1 MPITVGKAYEAWQG
15 DKNERTEGA
24 LWVAIEKE
32 VNRLTSKSCILQGLP
47 SQEVEDIAGAV
58 MVSIIEAW
66 PKYEARRSPIAAWLG
81 MVAGQRITDE
91 IMAWKRRDCAVEL
104 KEDSLV
110 DLSTQIVTIV
120 AINQST
126 VIEGLFKDLSEE
138 ERTFVYLKFW
148 HGYSERE
155 LELYFDKARQGW
167 AHDRWQYLR
176 GKMKLSGDELE
187 KP

>member
-24 LWVAIEKE
+24 LWLAIEKE
-32 VNRLTSKSCILQGLP
+32 VTRLTSKSCILQGLP
-47 SQEVEDIAGAV
+47 SQEVEDIAGTV
-58 MVSIIEAW
+58 MVAIVEAW
-66 PKYEARRSPIAAWLG
+66 PKYDPNRSPVAAWLELI
-81 MVAGQRITDE
+81 ARQRITDE

-104 KEDSLV
+104 KENSLV
-110 DLSTQIVTIV
+110 DMSAEVRAT
-120 AINQST
+120 AIMNQT
-126 VIEGLFKDLSEE
+126 AVICELFKDLSED
-138 ERTFVYLKFW
+138 ERTFVFLKFW

-176 GKMKLSGDELE
+176 GKMRVDLE
-187 KP
+187 VESL